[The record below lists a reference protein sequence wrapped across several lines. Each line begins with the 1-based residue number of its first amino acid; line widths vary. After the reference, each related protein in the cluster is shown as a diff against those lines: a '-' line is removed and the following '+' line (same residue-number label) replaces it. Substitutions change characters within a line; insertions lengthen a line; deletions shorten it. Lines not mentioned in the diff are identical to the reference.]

1 MCANFSEFSKHLMP
15 KQTYLL
21 PAAAVV
27 AAVVAVVLLLLLPL
41 PFTQFCGFN
50 CQNSSK
56 PIKCIAVSP
65 PPTRPG
71 RVSSVNY
78 DNAFREAPLTK
89 KKEWKLAIR
98 PVRDMDPP
106 MLLLLGAVHVN
117 NCCKKANRKQKQ
129 KRDFSKMFLHKFC
142 GKRLESIF
150 VCVVQENT
158 NIKYQTKLVN

>member
-21 PAAAVV
+21 PAAVV
-27 AAVVAVVLLLLLPL
+27 AAATAIHTILWFQLSKFIKAHQVHRSEPAP
-41 PFTQFCGFN
+41 
-50 CQNSSK
+50 NSPGARVK
-56 PIKCIAVSP
+56 RELWQCVQRSP
-65 PPTRPG
+65 P
-71 RVSSVNY
+71 Y
-78 DNAFREAPLTK
+78 E

-117 NCCKKANRKQKQ
+117 NCCKKANRKEKQ
-129 KRDFSKMFLHKFC
+129 KLDFFKMFLHKFC

-150 VCVVQENT
+150 FVWCWAREHKY
-158 NIKYQTKLVN
+158 KYQTKLVN